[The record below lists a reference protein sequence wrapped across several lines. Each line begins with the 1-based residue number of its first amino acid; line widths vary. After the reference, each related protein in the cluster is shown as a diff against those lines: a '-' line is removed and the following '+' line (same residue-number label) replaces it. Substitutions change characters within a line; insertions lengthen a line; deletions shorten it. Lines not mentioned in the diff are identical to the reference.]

1 MKRWN
6 SVSRSQR
13 CKFDIHCI
21 EVSAR
26 PEHYGAAERIVQAK
40 SEKRRTSVKQ
50 ILRASFGVVFL
61 AALAGLALVTK
72 DGGTA
77 LPIVYAQSGCTDATL
92 SGVYPFSFLGWAT
105 PPPKTLT
112 EGKSSIPTA
121 AAGLVTFDGAGNWT
135 TSFTYSHNGDI
146 TSATSVPGGLY
157 TVDSD
162 CTGTMTGFAN
172 FAIIILDRG
181 AEITGIN
188 TQDNVT
194 STIEARKQNAS
205 GCSNATLTGSYAVT
219 LTGFGTPPPGLSPGN
234 SSVPVALAGL
244 ATFDGA
250 GNFTGSFTLSHNG
263 DISARPSDVGAYT
276 LNSDCTGT
284 LTDATAGMHFATV
297 VLNGGT
303 ELFGVQADVGTAAI
317 LDIKKQ

>member
-1 MKRWN
+1 M
-6 SVSRSQR
+6 
-13 CKFDIHCI
+13 
-21 EVSAR
+21 
-26 PEHYGAAERIVQAK
+26 
-40 SEKRRTSVKQ
+40 KQ
-50 ILRASFGVVFL
+50 ILRASFTVAFL
-61 AALAGLALVTK
+61 AVLVGLATVSK
-72 DGGTA
+72 DRVTA
-77 LPIVYAQSGCTDATL
+77 LPVVYAQSGCMVATL
-92 SGVYPFSFLGWAT
+92 SGGYAFSFLGWGT

-112 EGKSSIPTA
+112 EGKSSIPVA

-146 TSATSVPGGLY
+146 TSATSVPGTY
-157 TVDSD
+157 TVNFN
-162 CTGTMTGFAN
+162 CTGTVAGVGD
-172 FAIIILDRG
+172 FAIVILDSG

-188 TQDNVT
+188 TDNNTT
-194 STIEARKQNAS
+194 STIEIKKLNAS
-205 GCSNATLTGSYAVT
+205 GCENSTLMGNYAVT
-219 LTGFGTPPPGLSPGN
+219 LTGFGTPPPQLSPGK

-250 GNFTGSFTLSHNG
+250 GNLVGSFTLSHNG
-263 DISARPSDVGAYT
+263 DISALPSDLGTFT

-303 ELFGVQADVGTAAI
+303 ELFGVQADAGTAAI